1 MKVSGVILAAG
12 KGTRMKS
19 DLPKVLH
26 SVLGQPMINYG
37 QSAIKHLDD
46 KYVVVG
52 HKSELVINQLEP
64 EFKSILQEE
73 QLGTGHAVVTLLNSE
88 EFKNDISDYVLII
101 PGDVPLLNKDNI
113 DLLIEETQKKSAALG
128 IITAEVSD
136 PTGYGRIIRAGDK
149 IAKIIEQTDA
159 SEEEQKISEVNSG
172 MYLSLIH
179 I

>member
-101 PGDVPLLNKDNI
+101 PGDVPLLNNSDKPLAERLKEISTLKFVSNP
-113 DLLIEETQKKSAALG
+113 LG
-128 IITAEVSD
+128 GVKVDSVFLKPGVSE
-136 PTGYGRIIRAGDK
+136 R
-149 IAKIIEQTDA
+149 
-159 SEEEQKISEVNSG
+159 
-172 MYLSLIH
+172 
-179 I
+179 

>member
-64 EFKSILQEE
+64 EFKSIL
-73 QLGTGHAVVTLLNSE
+73 HH
-88 EFKNDISDYVLII
+88 
-101 PGDVPLLNKDNI
+101 LNKR
-113 DLLIEETQKKSAALG
+113 T
-128 IITAEVSD
+128 
-136 PTGYGRIIRAGDK
+136 
-149 IAKIIEQTDA
+149 
-159 SEEEQKISEVNSG
+159 
-172 MYLSLIH
+172 
-179 I
+179 